1 MKKNM
6 LTQDEWSRALNA
18 IQLMSP
24 VELKKLH
31 IHHAKM
37 ALRGMPDLAD
47 QIEPILEK
55 LRRELLELQLEAAE

>member
-6 LTQDEWSRALNA
+6 LTRDEWNQALDA
-18 IQLMSP
+18 IQSMSP

-31 IHHAKM
+31 IQQARA

>member
-6 LTQDEWSRALNA
+6 LTPDEWSRALDA
-18 IQLMSP
+18 IRAMSP

-31 IHHAKM
+31 IQQARA
-37 ALRGMPDLAD
+37 ALRGMPELAD

-55 LRRELLELQLEAAE
+55 LRRELLELRLEAVK

>member
-6 LTQDEWSRALNA
+6 LTRDEWNRALDA
-18 IQLMSP
+18 IQSMSP

-31 IHHAKM
+31 IQQARA

>member
-1 MKKNM
+1 M

-31 IHHAKM
+31 INQSKM
-37 ALRGMPDLAD
+37 ALRGMPDLDD

>member
-6 LTQDEWSRALNA
+6 LTRDEWNQALDA
-18 IQLMSP
+18 IQSMSP

-31 IHHAKM
+31 IQQARA

-55 LRRELLELQLEAAE
+55 LRRELLELQLEAAQ

>member
-6 LTQDEWSRALNA
+6 LTRDEWNQNLDA
-18 IQLMSP
+18 IQSMSP

-31 IHHAKM
+31 IQQARA

>member
-31 IHHAKM
+31 IHQAKM